1 MKKVLSIIL
10 IAIVIVNLF
19 LIVGCYKTDTEND
32 SQSEVETPDNSDDT
46 KPNSQPVAIKT
57 VNGMT
62 LIQLY
67 ENFIEEYTKAATLDI
82 SIITDITSEGIQTN
96 SSLRLKLTDD
106 AMYIMVDA
114 DDTELE
120 CWFLEDSSYLNIAGE
135 KHKNS
140 NVTVDDI
147 FGEGFIELSLSSV
160 ANDVDNSVYS
170 KKLENAQ
177 LYTDNDEYC
186 CDLKF
191 TVEEAE
197 ALDME
202 AEAFTETL
210 FFDAQ
215 GKIKKIVHQ
224 SSTEKT
230 TIVLHSYGDTLS
242 VSAPADA
249 DSYIEQT
256 IPDDDGENDQTQ
268 PPVDFSGVQDPLLY
282 AEYQRVF
289 EAINNAQKFQMM
301 VTTKGSTVLFYT
313 VVGNNEY
320 TRVLENGVYFD
331 RWYVNGKGYVCENDG
346 TAVST
351 AVTESFLSYFNSAK
365 DQKDFVVG
373 LQLHGNDMNDFSVL
387 KEYSYSQITLT
398 HNNTDGTIDFYEI
411 QPHYSNGKVNSVHFT
426 ITRSLNGEQI
436 FSTGYVFLEI
446 DSVYM
451 EDIVAPI

>member
-1 MKKVLSIIL
+1 MVKKVLSIIL

-32 SQSEVETPDNSDDT
+32 SQSEVETPDNSNDT

-96 SSLRLKLTDD
+96 YSLRLKLTDD

-140 NVTVDDI
+140 NVTVDDV

-215 GKIKKIVHQ
+215 GKIKKIIDQ
-224 SSTEKT
+224 SSTEEIT
-230 TIVLHSYGDTLS
+230 VTLD
-242 VSAPADA
+242 VYNNTLLINAPADK

-256 IPDDDGENDQTQ
+256 IPEEDDSNQDTPEDL
-268 PPVDFSGVQDPLLY
+268 SGIQNPLLY
-282 AEYQRVF
+282 AEYQSVF
-289 EAINNAQKFQMM
+289 QAIKNARKFEMI
-301 VTTKGSTVLFYT
+301 VTTKGSSILFYT
-313 VVGNNEY
+313 VVKNNACVC
-320 TRVLENGVYFD
+320 VLENGVYCD
-331 RWYVNGKGYVCENDG
+331 RWYVDGKGYVCENNG
-346 TAVST
+346 TVFST
-351 AVTESFLSYFNSAK
+351 EVTESFLSYFNSAQA
-365 DQKDFVVG
+365 QKDFVAG
-373 LQLHGNDMNDFSVL
+373 LQLHGNDINDFSVS
-387 KEYSYSQITLT
+387 KQYSSSKITLS
-398 HNNTDGTIDFYEI
+398 HNNTDGTVDFYEI
-411 QPHYSNGKVNSVHFT
+411 TSHYPQGKVDSAYIT
-426 ITRSLNGEQI
+426 ITRSLNGTQL
-436 FSTGYVFLEI
+436 FSIEYAFFNI
-446 DSVYM
+446 DSVYLK
-451 EDIVAPI
+451 DLVAPI